1 MAQEPDLIISAG
13 FSDAQLVKEAD
24 RIVAMYRKKGQDAQ
38 KAFQDAQGKV
48 TDTAAARAHA
58 RELDRLSKAYD
69 PVYRAAST
77 YEKELRRLDRALDV
91 GAISQD
97 RYTEEVQQS
106 AAQMQR
112 VVAASKQTA
121 TATAGLSQSMRSTS
135 TASNALNDGTK
146 KVGGGMRNLRG
157 QVQNTAFQFQD
168 FVVQVQGGTS
178 AVTAAAQQMPQL
190 LGGFGALGA
199 VLGLVFAIAIPVG
212 AALFRLGRDSE
223 DAAKKSEAFDKALGE
238 ARGSMG
244 EFADAINVR
253 AVGSIDD
260 MIERFGRADEAI
272 KGLMDRMRDAAK
284 ENAFEGFGVSVDEA
298 LKTLDGAEDRIAQIF
313 SRLTSL
319 RDEQNDAQ
327 SRLADLQSRPKINGR
342 TVFGAQELTARLDLQ
357 DAQIELRALNDEVA
371 KFGISPTQIEGFNAA
386 WRALDG
392 MLDEGNFTGA
402 ADQLEIIQS
411 TLRATGNKELVD
423 VANMLD
429 QVTEQLREG
438 AAEAGEV
445 ARKAEDISFAAQG
458 ISFDGAV
465 QGAQT
470 LADVLAEASR
480 NMASL
485 ESSQAQQLA
494 RARIRRQYVGDKVGE
509 AGALAGLEM
518 DEIIPDG
525 ATLTDQQQ
533 ADFDRR
539 RAKYVSDAEDEA
551 RLDLERAEAERAA
564 AEAARKS
571 KSGMKSAEGEASK
584 KQKALSGV
592 FDGEQLTALQRQIEL
607 IGKSSTETARLRATW
622 AAMDEL
628 KKAGIPLNDDLNAK
642 IAKQADEVARLT
654 GQLEQGEIS
663 QQNFDAAIDGVAGS
677 LAGLITSGESVRDSL
692 ANIFRSI
699 ANDILQSGIKQA
711 LSSVMDSSGGG
722 GVFGKILTTVFG
734 GFRASGGPV
743 SSNKAYVVGEKGP
756 EMIVPR
762 SAGTVIPNHA
772 LRSGGSSSNMSM
784 TVDLRGTTGDVAL
797 DAKMRKM
804 GQQVLQQVPAYM
816 KNHDARTG

>member
-97 RYTEEVQQS
+97 RYTAEVQES
-106 AAQMQR
+106 AAEMQR
-112 VVAASKQTA
+112 VVAAAKQTA
-121 TATAGLSQSMRSTS
+121 TATTGLSQSLRSTS
-135 TASNALNDGTK
+135 MASNTLNDGTK
-146 KVGGGMRNLRG
+146 KFGGGMRNLRG

-199 VLGLVFAIAIPVG
+199 VLGLVAAIAIPVG

-238 ARGSMG
+238 VRSSMS
-244 EFADAINVR
+244 EFADAIDTR
-253 AVGSIDD
+253 AVGSVDD
-260 MIERFGRADEAI
+260 MIDRFGRADEAI
-272 KGLMDRMRDAAK
+272 KNLMDRMRDAAR

-319 RDEQNDAQ
+319 RDEQGNAQ
-327 SRLADLQSRPKINGR
+327 SRLDSLEPSAFTSGRNASQERVSRREI
-342 TVFGAQELTARLDLQ
+342 L
-357 DAQIELRALNDEVA
+357 DAQREFERLNEEVA

-772 LRSGGSSSNMSM
+772 LRSGGSSSSMSM
-784 TVDLRGTTGDVAL
+784 TVDLRGTTGDAAL